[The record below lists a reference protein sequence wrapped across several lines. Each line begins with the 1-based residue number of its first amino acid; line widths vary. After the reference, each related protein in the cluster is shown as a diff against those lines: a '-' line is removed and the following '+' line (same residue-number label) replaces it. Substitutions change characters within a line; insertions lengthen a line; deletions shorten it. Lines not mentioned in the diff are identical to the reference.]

1 MYAIGVDIGG
11 SSICCGLVDRRG
23 RIKKGSYR
31 RCSVHSRGS
40 AEEILATFSQTLK
53 SCLEWARR
61 EQLPL
66 AGMGVGMC
74 GPLDYGRGIVLIKG
88 VDKYEALYGVNLK
101 DELHRRLALPASFPI
116 HFLIDAWAF
125 ARGEIWL
132 GEGKGFQRVVALTL
146 GTGIGSGFV
155 DGGCLVSK
163 APGVPPPF
171 GWIGGLPFQD
181 GILDDY
187 ISTRGVLRLYRAVCP
202 NVERACPTVADIA
215 RRARAGDATCREV
228 FQRFGAM
235 LGAALIPSLSAFE
248 AECLVLGGMISR
260 SFSLFEDP
268 LRESLGTLSPLQKI
282 AATRSPGRAPVKGA
296 AHLILHGSRQKAPQ
310 QKWPPSELT
319 PAPK

>member
-1 MYAIGVDIGG
+1 MYAVGVDIGG
-11 SSICCGLVDRRG
+11 SSIRCALVDRRG
-23 RIKKGSYR
+23 RIKRGSYHR
-31 RCSVHSRGS
+31 TTVDSRGS
-40 AEEILATFSQTLK
+40 AETIVSAFCQALK
-53 SCLEWARR
+53 SCLELARR

-74 GPLDYGRGIVLIKG
+74 GPLDYGEGIVLIKG
-88 VDKYEALYGVNLK
+88 VDKYEALYGMNLK
-101 DELHRRLALPASFPI
+101 NEFRERLALPVSFPI

-132 GEGKGFQRVVALTL
+132 GEGKGFQRVLALTL

-155 DGGCLVSK
+155 DGDRLRTEG
-163 APGVPPPF
+163 PGVPPPF

-187 ISTRGVLRLYRAVCP
+187 ISTRGVLKLYHAMCP

-215 RRARAGDATCREV
+215 RRARAGDAACREV
-228 FQRFGAM
+228 FKRFGIM

-268 LRESLGTLSPLQKI
+268 LRESLRTLSTLQKI
-282 AATRSPGRAPVKGA
+282 AATRSPGRTPVQGA
-296 AHLILHGSRQKAPQ
+296 AHLILHGSCQKAPQ
-310 QKWPPSELT
+310 
-319 PAPK
+319 